1 MEDKK
6 ENWEIQFEN
15 YQNGGLD
22 KEAEELE
29 TKHDNKEID
38 IKKYMK
44 EQKRLDKIKTN
55 LPKVEHLVELRE
67 ELKYLKNEIEK
78 ELVVRENESQ
88 QSKQAKQAKIQM
100 EKLDK
105 ENEVLMPRIEDTKKQ
120 LKDKNLSDKD
130 RQKLKNQLK
139 KDEAKLN
146 ANNNKYLQLNTKSR
160 NQAKTERTD
169 DISKMSSKDLKEN
182 YKKVCMRLSRNN
194 FYARRLLKG
203 YDIEAVKAEDKNIDW
218 EAKNYKIDMK
228 KLIAKGKE
236 AEKMKELR
244 EAAKEENL
252 NQKTIEEELG
262 KNVQKI
268 MENMGETSKKVD
280 EEVAMVEVSEFDQK
294 HPRLA
299 KIKNFL
305 ANIKNK
311 ILNKTNKE
319 NSELI
324 EEKQEEKEEKEEIK
338 EEPKEE
344 TKEEQANRNTTD
356 KHKNFVSRLKD
367 MDKYEIFDVAEKG
380 MDGLEEERMSEAKK
394 RLLEN
399 KRKSAEASKAKYEQG
414 LNDYYK
420 KHNINKTITDN
431 TNYMDPSIKDEGR

>member
-29 TKHDNKEID
+29 AKHDNKEID
-38 IKKYMK
+38 IKKYVK

-55 LPKVEHLVELRE
+55 LPKVGHLVELRE

-88 QSKQAKQAKIQM
+88 QSKQDKQANSQM

-130 RQKLKNQLK
+130 RKKLENQLK

-146 ANNNKYLQLNTKSR
+146 ANNDKYLQLNAKSR
-160 NQAKTERTD
+160 NQAKTKRTD
-169 DISKMSSKDLKEN
+169 EISKMSSKDLKKN
-182 YKKVCMRLSRNN
+182 YKKVCMKLSRNN

-203 YDIEAVKAEDKNIDW
+203 YDIETVKAEDKNIDW
-218 EAKNYKIDMK
+218 EAKDHKIDMK

-252 NQKTIEEELG
+252 KQKTAEEEIG
-262 KNVQKI
+262 ENVQKI
-268 MENMGETSKKVD
+268 MENKGETSQKID
-280 EEVAMVEVSEFDQK
+280 EEELAMVEVSEFDQK

-319 NSELI
+319 NDKENSEPI
-324 EEKQEEKEEKEEIK
+324 EEKQEEKEEIKEEI
-338 EEPKEE
+338 
-344 TKEEQANRNTTD
+344 KEEQANRNTTD
-356 KHKNFVSRLKD
+356 KHKDFVSRLKN

-380 MDGLEEERMSEAKK
+380 MDGIEEERMSEAKK

-420 KHNINKTITDN
+420 NHNINKTITDN
-431 TNYMDPSIKDEGR
+431 TNYMDPSIKDEER